1 MRVATELLR
10 LTPQQI
16 CDIVNDENTPAMT
29 TLLGTMI
36 VKAIDEG
43 DERRMDFLL
52 ARIVGKV
59 PDRLE
64 VEEVPPLHFVPAKGT
79 KGVRK

>member
-1 MRVATELLR
+1 MRTATDLLR

-16 CDIVNDENTPAMT
+16 CDIVNADDTPAMT

-64 VEEVPPLHFVPAKGT
+64 VEEVPPLHFVKAKARRP
-79 KGVRK
+79 K